1 MEADFWR
8 TRWQRN
14 EIGFHQERP
23 HDALARF
30 WEPLGLAPGARVF
43 VPLAGKSLDL
53 VWLARQGHAVVGIE
67 LSEIAVRDFH
77 AGHGP
82 IDGLELRCGDLFDLT
97 AGTLGRIDAVF
108 DRASLV
114 ALPPPMRQRYAAQ
127 LAELSP
133 PGTRT
138 LLVTMEYDQSRMAG
152 PPHSVPEAEVH
163 ELFGATHHIEWL
175 ARDSCLSDFPRFSQ
189 RGVDALAEAF
199 YLLTRR

>member
-1 MEADFWR
+1 MEADFWL

-14 EIGFHQERP
+14 EIGFHQDRP

-30 WEPLGLAPGARVF
+30 WGRLGLTAGTRVF

-53 VWLARQGHAVVGIE
+53 VWLAQRGHAVVGIE
-67 LSEIAVRDFH
+67 LSEIAVRDFR
-77 AGHGP
+77 AAHGSS
-82 IDGLELRCGDLFDLT
+82 DVDLRCGDLFDLGP
-97 AGTLGRIDAVF
+97 ATLGRIDAIF

-114 ALPPPMRQRYAAQ
+114 ALPPPMRRSYAAK

-152 PPHSVPEAEVH
+152 PPHSVPESEVQ
-163 ELFGATHHIEWL
+163 ELFGATHDIEWL
-175 ARDSCLSDFPRFSQ
+175 ARDSCLRDFPRFSQ
-189 RGVDALAEAF
+189 RGIDALSESF